1 MLQILN
7 LEEAKQWSNE
17 NLYEADSFLF
27 PLNIAVKRGIL
38 KEIDK
43 EHFAVAEIERFDC
56 TWKLDEIRKLSDE
69 EMKANDL
76 YCRYR
81 YKAHVIEHPQD
92 YNGAMDINAGFNL

>member
-7 LEEAKQWSNE
+7 LEQAKQWSNE

-27 PLNIAVKRGIL
+27 PLKVAVKNGLLI
-38 KEIDK
+38 EIDK
-43 EHFAVAEIERFDC
+43 EHFAVAETESFGCI
-56 TWKLDEIRKLSDE
+56 WKLDEIRKLSDE
-69 EMKANDL
+69 EMRTNDL
-76 YCRYR
+76 SCRYR